1 MQTIGIEKRLKYATS
16 FEILY
21 QFRLHYYAGTQ
32 YPIMGEL
39 RAQYLSQNAGD
50 IAQKYIRDPRLLS
63 FIDVECFI
71 VSTVNALQS
80 PISMQAW
87 FYMRHFCG
95 IN

>member
-1 MQTIGIEKRLKYATS
+1 MQERN
-16 FEILY
+16 IL
-21 QFRLHYYAGTQ
+21 LWANS
-32 YPIMGEL
+32 
-39 RAQYLSQNAGD
+39 AQYLPQNAGD

-71 VSTVNALQS
+71 VSTINALQS